1 MTNINAK
8 DFCTRAE
15 VAELLG
21 VSVTT
26 LREMERNGEGPA
38 VVRFSPRKALYSNI
52 ELVQYLKARTV
63 GGVA

>member
-1 MTNINAK
+1 MTEVSSK

-21 VSVTT
+21 VSVVT
-26 LREMERNGEGPA
+26 LREMERKGEGPA

-52 ELVQYLKARTV
+52 ELVKYLKARTV